1 MIKAIK
7 AATSALVLTLASTS
21 AFAIRFS
28 ESFDVSVTLPTSAFH
43 VIPADPDWI
52 HREQRLHWNPMT
64 SSLSVLRKQFDV
76 KNENGAISARLSFDP
91 YLSNGRDSDDIALN
105 VTFNDKRLTLDAQ
118 EVITEAEGRA
128 GKRAALEVA
137 AVKPPAG
144 YRPGNYYGSV
154 HMLFEAI
161 VP

>member
-76 KNENGAISARLSFDP
+76 KNETVRFP
-91 YLSNGRDSDDIALN
+91 
-105 VTFNDKRLTLDAQ
+105 
-118 EVITEAEGRA
+118 RA
-128 GKRAALEVA
+128 CLLIR
-137 AVKPPAG
+137 
-144 YRPGNYYGSV
+144 
-154 HMLFEAI
+154 I
-161 VP
+161 